1 MLECLSKRVQTLR
14 PDGPQGT
21 RLTVVPILG
30 PSRSQPAYEMLTP
43 SNLDKIQV
51 TEISD
56 TGSVP
61 VLKVINSLSV
71 SVFLMDGQELIGA
84 KQNRILNTDV
94 MVPAHAT
101 INIPVSCVEQ
111 GRWRH
116 TTAAFSPGRSASH
129 RIRKAKA
136 ERVRESLKQE
146 RGHDAD
152 QSAIWDE
159 VAQTTTYAQASSA
172 TGALADAYL
181 HREEDLNRF
190 RTEIKLPDETVG
202 AAVFLRGQLLGLDL
216 FDRHTTLAYFWSGL
230 ADSYAIDALG
240 EPIEI
245 QGAGRSV
252 ESGAV
257 RAVLDEVAAGQ
268 WESFATPGE
277 GRDWRLDDP
286 RFAAAA
292 LVCGDE
298 AVIHLQVFPKES
310 PATAQWRPRIRRPY
324 PSR

>member
-1 MLECLSKRVQTLR
+1 MLECLNKRVQDLR

-21 RLTVVPILG
+21 RLTAVPILG
-30 PSRSQPAYEMLTP
+30 PSRSEPAYQILTP
-43 SNLDKIQV
+43 ANLDKIQV

-56 TGSVP
+56 AGSVQ
-61 VLKVINSLSV
+61 VLKVINLLPV

-94 MVPAHAT
+94 MVPAGAT

-111 GRWRH
+111 HRWHH
-116 TTAAFSPGRSASH
+116 TSDAFSPGRSASH

-136 ERVRESLKQE
+136 ERVRASLRE
-146 RGHDAD
+146 NRGHDAN
-152 QSAIWDE
+152 QTAVWDE
-159 VAQTTTYAQASSA
+159 VAQTSTHAGAASP
-172 TGALADAYL
+172 TGALADAYQ
-181 HREEDLNRF
+181 HREEDLNHF

-202 AAVFLRGQLLGLDL
+202 AAVFRRGELLGLDL
-216 FDRHTTLAYFWSGL
+216 FDRHSTLAYFWSGL
-230 ADSYAIDALG
+230 ADSYAIDALA

-257 RAVLDEVAAGQ
+257 RAVLDQVAAGR

-286 RFAAAA
+286 RIAAAA
-292 LVCGDE
+292 LVCADD
-298 AVIHLQVFPKES
+298 AVIHLQVFPKDAANPE
-310 PATAQWRPRIRRPY
+310 WRPRIRRPY
-324 PSR
+324 PRR